1 MNGSLKLEEKAFLTK
16 LAEEVKARRM
26 TTPAIFFLEMMRPL
40 NFVGSQAMIFFGPII
55 SAFVKTDGYYKA
67 ATLMEKKGSLTI
79 LLDEIEQLE
88 LLDSNDGKRH

>member
-1 MNGSLKLEEKAFLTK
+1 MNGSLKLEDKAFLTK

-55 SAFVKTDGYYKA
+55 SAFVKTDGYYRA
-67 ATLMEKKGSLTI
+67 AELFEEHSSVEFLICELERLGK
-79 LLDEIEQLE
+79 DE
-88 LLDSNDGKRH
+88 

>member
-1 MNGSLKLEEKAFLTK
+1 MNGSLKLEDKVFLTK

-55 SAFVKTDGYYKA
+55 SAFVKTCLLYTSPSPRD
-67 ATLMEKKGSLTI
+67 ATLSRMPS
-79 LLDEIEQLE
+79 
-88 LLDSNDGKRH
+88 SA